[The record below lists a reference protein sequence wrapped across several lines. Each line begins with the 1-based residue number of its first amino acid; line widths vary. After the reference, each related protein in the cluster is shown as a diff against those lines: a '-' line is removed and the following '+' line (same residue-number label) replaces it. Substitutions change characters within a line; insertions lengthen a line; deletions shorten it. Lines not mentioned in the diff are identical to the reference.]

1 MASWET
7 LAALEMALTLM
18 QTIKV
23 AQLTLMLLPM
33 VLPQEVEQLQDLGGV

>member
-18 QTIKV
+18 QTNKV